1 MRAWC
6 ADAAR
11 LQAYL
16 ALRAQVMRLVRSF
29 RRAWVSQQKY
39 RFALRAQVA
48 RLVRTSPGAKFG
60 ITRAG
65 CALGGL
71 YGITCAGC
79 ALGAPAP
86 VRLALVCSTVSAEVC
101 AACHIYIY
109 IILAK
114 TCRFTATELGDPV
127 V

>member
-16 ALRAQVMRLVRSF
+16 ALRAQVARLVRSF
-29 RRAWVSQQKY
+29 LRAWVSQQKS
-39 RFALRAQVA
+39 RFALCAQVA

-71 YGITCAGC
+71 YGIMCAGC

-86 VRLALVCSTVSAEVC
+86 VRLALVWSTVYLEVF
-101 AACHIYIY
+101 ATCHIYIY
-109 IILAK
+109 IYIYMLSLIWK
-114 TCRFTATELGDPV
+114 PGNLI
-127 V
+127 